1 MPMEL
6 KYEPV
11 DLFGDDPLSKLF
23 VTPINEEYLNESDSA
38 QKVCGDVYLLLR
50 LLISEDSNGRI
61 ASIRLSKYFV
71 DYVMKKCG
79 ISYTSLINIALKNT
93 EEKWPVYYVDVDK
106 MLRTGSLEWND
117 MFTPLSDGLPEEKP
131 LYLTINYGSRITF
144 GAGAVFYPWV
154 LRGISEYYG
163 RDLFITFTSIHEANV
178 HPYDPEHVSPEALLE
193 SLIGT
198 HKECVDETDFLS
210 DKLYFYSRD
219 MGYIREYFI
228 EEVIPQ

>member
-6 KYEPV
+6 KYRPV
-11 DLFGDDPLSKLF
+11 DLLGVDPLSKLF
-23 VTPINEEYLNESDSA
+23 VTPINEEYLNEGDCA
-38 QKVCGDVYLLLR
+38 WNACGDVCLLLR
-50 LLISEDSNGRI
+50 LLISEDSGGRI
-61 ASIRLSKYFV
+61 ASVRVITPLA
-71 DYVMKKCG
+71 DYIMKKCG
-79 ISYTSLINIALKNT
+79 ISYTDLIDTALKNT
-93 EEKWPVYYVDVDK
+93 KEKWPVYYVDVDK
-106 MLRTGSLEWND
+106 MLRTESLEWNN

-144 GAGAVFYPWV
+144 GAGAVFHS
-154 LRGISEYYG
+154 GILKTVSEYYDS
-163 RDLFITFTSIHEANV
+163 DLFITFTSIHEANV
-178 HPYDPEHVSPEALLE
+178 HPYDPEKVSPEALLE